1 MKQAERKELNAV
13 LDMLL
18 DDEGDHLAA
27 MERLAVLAGRRV
39 RPIVSGG
46 AVSVLEA
53 AVAAR
58 QRARQF
64 KPRG

>member
-18 DDEGDHLAA
+18 DGEGDHLAA
-27 MERLAVLAGRRV
+27 LERLAALAGRRV
-39 RPIVSGG
+39 RPIVPGG
-46 AVSVLEA
+46 ATSVLEA
-53 AVAAR
+53 AAAAE
-58 QRARQF
+58 QHARQF